1 MSLTHIKQTIE
12 ELCPDYTTDQ
22 QETLAERQHQ
32 LNQAMREECPEA
44 MSIWRIQKAC
54 ESRSPSDVPF

>member
-1 MSLTHIKQTIE
+1 MTPISQTIE
-12 ELCPDYTTDQ
+12 ELYPDYTSDK
-22 QETLAERQHQ
+22 QEILAERQHQ